1 MEENWSLPSPSL
13 VGMFLCHLVTLSAAH
28 GVGVVSK
35 GRLVF
40 ASCVRAVLR
49 YLSCV

>member
-13 VGMFLCHLVTLSAAH
+13 IGMFLSHLVTLSAAH
-28 GVGVVSK
+28 GVGIVSK

-40 ASCVRAVLR
+40 ASLVWVQC
-49 YLSCV
+49 